1 MYRFILAIVVG
12 LAVAPAVS
20 GQIVRL
26 PETACAEASAS
37 GDGFEVAAPSWPSR
51 GVGGGPGA
59 GNGFVAVPGFEL
71 LPAYAHREYF
81 YFVPEVS
88 LGVVM
93 PVVIALHGTA
103 GSPSRARTEARV
115 VRDLWTDAANRH
127 GFAVVAPVAGSSLGS
142 WLAPDAP
149 GAAPSDYDMITAVM
163 RQMESRYDIER
174 ARRYLWGFSAGG
186 HVAIDLALRPWHE
199 GFGRRQFAAIAINA
213 GTLAGQACRGGTT
226 SECDLALHD
235 AFPRLPLQVMIGD
248 LDPLVAQVVA
258 DAPRFRSQGWTNL
271 RDYQLLTFGGGHWVE
286 PTHPQQHW
294 DWLCQYARR
303 LDPIERF
310 RLRPYTP

>member
-1 MYRFILAIVVG
+1 
-12 LAVAPAVS
+12 
-20 GQIVRL
+20 
-26 PETACAEASAS
+26 
-37 GDGFEVAAPSWPSR
+37 
-51 GVGGGPGA
+51 
-59 GNGFVAVPGFEL
+59 
-71 LPAYAHREYF
+71 
-81 YFVPEVS
+81 
-88 LGVVM
+88 M

-115 VRDLWTDAANRH
+115 VRDLWTGAANRH

-149 GAAPSDYDMITAVM
+149 GAAPGDYDVVAAVM
-163 RQMESRYDIER
+163 SQLESRYDIER

-186 HVAIDLALRPWHE
+186 HIALDLALNPWHE

-213 GTLAGQACRGGTT
+213 GTLAGQACRGSTT
-226 SECDLALHD
+226 SACDVALRD
-235 AFPRLPLQVMIGD
+235 AFPRLPVQVLIGD

-286 PTHPQQHW
+286 PTHPQQQW